1 MANKA
6 RDAEILKLLESKE
19 YLSVEEI
26 TKTLFVSPSSVR
38 RSLAVLEEKGLIKRT
53 HGGATIIDAN
63 DLTPSFTFRTHQNV
77 FEKKLIALKASQLIK
92 EGDVV
97 FLDGST
103 SAFFMIEYLK
113 EFNNVKVVT
122 NGIDTI
128 SALSKNGINAI
139 STGGT
144 ISKNNRSLLV
154 GPFAEKLVENLHANI
169 VFFSAQGINK
179 DGVISDCY
187 EEETS
192 LVSKMIKNATRKV
205 FLCDGTKLDKI
216 STFKLC
222 SVEDVDD
229 IICNEDLS
237 LYFKKNHK
245 VNLIF

>member
-1 MANKA
+1 MANNE
-6 RDAEILKLLESKE
+6 RVAEILKLLESKE

-26 TKTLFVSPSSVR
+26 TKTLFVSSSSVR

-77 FEKKLIALKASQLIK
+77 FEKKLIALKASKLIK
-92 EGDVV
+92 EGDVI

-103 SAFFMIEYLK
+103 STFFMIEYLK
-113 EFNNVKVVT
+113 EFKNIKIVT
-122 NGIDTI
+122 NGIDTL

-139 STGGT
+139 STGGS
-144 ISKNNRSLLV
+144 ISKNNRSLLI
-154 GPFAEKLVENLHANI
+154 GSFAEKLVENLHANI
-169 VFFSAQGINK
+169 VFFSAQGVSK
-179 DGVISDCY
+179 EGVISDCY

-192 LVSKMIKNATRKV
+192 LVSKMLKNASRKV

-222 SVEDVDD
+222 SISDIDDV
-229 IICNEDLS
+229 ICNEDLS
-237 LYFKKNHK
+237 SFFNSNNQ